1 VRFAVPFTERAGI
14 GQRPCG
20 AKLAQA
26 GDAFL
31 RGNLRMRAAY
41 VGLPPARMDE
51 ADDARGS
58 SYRDGCR
65 GLVSL

>member
-1 VRFAVPFTERAGI
+1 
-14 GQRPCG
+14 
-20 AKLAQA
+20 
-26 GDAFL
+26 
-31 RGNLRMRAAY
+31 MRAAY
-41 VGLPPARMDE
+41 VGLHPARMDE